1 MPGVS
6 TPLRRRKPVGVSDIP
21 TAPCTFDPGG
31 DQCIVLRGVSWHQ
44 YVSIDDAVVDP
55 PNLRMI
61 YCDGRL
67 TLLTESRKHGWYGER
82 LGQLVV
88 ALAEGLK
95 IPWEDAAT
103 STYRK
108 KTKRGGVQGD
118 KTFYLADHAILMR
131 GSKNIDLKTQPPPD
145 LAIEVEVSHS
155 ADDAVVVWGRLGVPE
170 VWRFD
175 PIAEEFGFWL
185 RRPDGTFEAAEC
197 GLAFPMLTV
206 ADILEQM
213 KRADRVGA
221 DIWHVGLGAWVRKVI
236 VPRQRKASPKR
247 RKGGR

>member
-1 MPGVS
+1 
-6 TPLRRRKPVGVSDIP
+6 
-21 TAPCTFDPGG
+21 
-31 DQCIVLRGVSWHQ
+31 
-44 YVSIDDAVVDP
+44 VSIDDAVVDP

-82 LGQLVV
+82 LGQLVI

-103 STYRK
+103 ATYRK
-108 KTKRGGVQGD
+108 KAKKGGVQGN
-118 KTFYLADHAILMR
+118 KTFYLADHAKLMR

-175 PIAEEFGFWL
+175 PIAGEFGFWL
-185 RRPDGTFEAAEC
+185 RRSDGTYAAEER
-197 GLAFPMLTV
+197 GLASPMLTA

-236 VPRQRKASPKR
+236 LPRERRARLKR
-247 RKGGR
+247 RKDGQ